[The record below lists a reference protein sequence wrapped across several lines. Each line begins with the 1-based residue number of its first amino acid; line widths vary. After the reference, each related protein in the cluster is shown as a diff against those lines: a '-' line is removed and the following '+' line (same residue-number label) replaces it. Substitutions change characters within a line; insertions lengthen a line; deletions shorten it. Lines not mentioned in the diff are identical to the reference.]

1 MIMEGDNSKV
11 VDILNS
17 RVLQFGSYNWK
28 REIQWWLNKFEDVEI
43 TWIEG
48 KEIWLQINY
57 RRNKFQTKIC
67 STLIIMFLHL
77 SLTLYTMTM

>member
-57 RRNKFQTKIC
+57 GRNTV
-67 STLIIMFLHL
+67 IIMFLHL